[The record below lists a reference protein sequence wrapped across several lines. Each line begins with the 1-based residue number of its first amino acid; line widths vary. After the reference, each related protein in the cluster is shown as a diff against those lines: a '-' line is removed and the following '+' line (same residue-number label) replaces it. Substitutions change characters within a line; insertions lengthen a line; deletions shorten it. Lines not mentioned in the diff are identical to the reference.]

1 MTYVGVLCNVDVSAD
16 PREQLSPSVVNRA
29 YILDELLSP
38 ADIRVFLYCPKDVT
52 AGGEVP
58 GFVLGQ
64 DAPAALRQP
73 VPRVNANCSYSTR
86 RLLRQGM
93 RYQPFKKW
101 MQERKNDVYV
111 PYEFSELV
119 SNKLKASDMVRAWNP
134 AVHPLTEEFDG
145 SREQLESYLGRSG
158 VVFLKPRA
166 GHKGN
171 RIFVLRRQ
179 ARGHALN
186 YYDSGQIRCFTGVSL
201 DTIVALVDAA
211 TGRDRYIVQEGIE
224 SLRCQDAVFDVRV
237 VMVHDGQS
245 WQSIFETRLAPR
257 GSDLSNVYQGGSI
270 QVPRDVLESAVGE
283 SESRAIEERLHAIS
297 HGLAKH
303 FESDFPDALP
313 EIGFDFV
320 IDHERRPHVV
330 EVNAKPGIAGI
341 ASERKLFDWTEEER
355 ALHEMWTYPHTR
367 RLASFLRRKVEVP
380 IQKAGDDAA

>member
-29 YILDELLSP
+29 YILDELLAP

-145 SREQLESYLGRSG
+145 SREQLESFLGRSG

-224 SLRCQDAVFDVRV
+224 SLRCQEAVFDVRV

-257 GSDLSNVYQGGSI
+257 GQRPLQCLSGREHSSASGRAGVRGRRIREPRHRGAAARDLPRPGEALRVGLPGRA
-270 QVPRDVLESAVGE
+270 PRDRLRLRHR
-283 SESRAIEERLHAIS
+283 SRTAA
-297 HGLAKH
+297 A
-303 FESDFPDALP
+303 
-313 EIGFDFV
+313 
-320 IDHERRPHVV
+320 RR
-330 EVNAKPGIAGI
+330 G
-341 ASERKLFDWTEEER
+341 SER
-355 ALHEMWTYPHTR
+355 
-367 RLASFLRRKVEVP
+367 
-380 IQKAGDDAA
+380 